1 MKRAA
6 WMICIALCAF
16 AQTSRDAYRAAYR
29 EWREADPALER
40 DAGAPGADLAAR
52 AAKVASGAALYGS
65 ARAAFL
71 GQWATGDAPKLAWL
85 ETPPDAPSAITLES
99 ASTLIA
105 AESRAVRRMMDTYA
119 SDPDPAIRELRAM
132 LARESGAADALASA
146 MEKRK
151 SAAEAVI
158 AANTAVAD
166 SQLKV
171 AAQVQGVAADGN
183 QSIEE
188 SRQEMAAWAQY
199 YELLGDA
206 GRAPSAPPS
215 PAASTP
221 SAPTPPPASAPPT
234 IPLVRYVGEWNF
246 PALGMYHG
254 EQPVSVNL
262 VVLED
267 NGRARGTLVARFK
280 LAPGATDDPVVR
292 FDFTGEFRNARTQLF
307 NLTTSDG
314 AKGTLELIPGP
325 AFNLLEV
332 NFQTEAKP
340 GKIGQG
346 NFVLLKQ

>member
-6 WMICIALCAF
+6 WVICIALCAF

-52 AAKVASGAALYGS
+52 AAKVASRAELYGS

-71 GQWATGDAPKLAWL
+71 ERWAANDAPKLAWL
-85 ETPPDAPSAITLES
+85 QTPPDAPSAITLES
-99 ASTLIA
+99 ASTLTA

-119 SDPDPAIRELRAM
+119 SDPDPGIRELRAM
-132 LARESGAADALASA
+132 LARESGAADTLGSAL
-146 MEKRK
+146 EKHK
-151 SAAEAVI
+151 SAVEAVV
-158 AANTAVAD
+158 AASTAVAD

-171 AAQVQGVAADGN
+171 AAQVQAVAADGN

-188 SRQEMAAWAQY
+188 SRREMAAWGQY
-199 YELLGDA
+199 YALLGEADHA
-206 GRAPSAPPS
+206 TSPPPLPVAP
-215 PAASTP
+215 TP
-221 SAPTPPPASAPPT
+221 SAPTPVPAPAPPT
-234 IPLVRYVGEWNF
+234 IPLVRYIGEWTF
-246 PALGMYHG
+246 PPLGMYHG

-267 NGRARGTLVARFK
+267 NGRARGNLVARFK
-280 LAPGATDDPVVR
+280 PAPGTTDDPVVS
-292 FDFTGEFRNARTQLF
+292 FDFAGVFKNTRTQLF

-332 NFQTEAKP
+332 NFQTEAQP
-340 GKIGQG
+340 GKIRQG